1 VKKEVHA
8 DSRRKGIADCLI
20 DLQDLAPID
29 QRFFSTE
36 IRVKKKGFTQI
47 ALVNPREKKTTF

>member
-1 VKKEVHA
+1 MKKEVHA
-8 DSRRKGIADCLI
+8 DSRRKGSADFFI
-20 DLQDLAPID
+20 RGIGSAPIN
-29 QRFFSTE
+29 QRVFSTE